1 MALPIHK
8 SRKVNYADYLTW
20 PDGERWE
27 IIDGMPYN
35 MSPAPSR
42 RHQKIIS
49 ILSTSFGN
57 FLAGKPCEFYVAP
70 FDVRLSDDYSQD
82 ELIENVVQPD
92 LSVFC
97 DQSKLDDKGAIGAP
111 DMAIEI
117 LSPSTFK
124 KDMSEKMLLYQK
136 FKVKEYWTIDP
147 EAKDVRVFALDEAG
161 RFHLF
166 ALVQTEGQFSG
177 KLFPDLKVSLEE
189 LFEE

>member
-8 SRKVNYADYLTW
+8 NRKLNYADYLTW
-20 PDGERWE
+20 PDDERWE

-42 RHQKIIS
+42 RHQGVVVATVALFSGYFK
-49 ILSTSFGN
+49 N
-57 FLAGKPCEFYVAP
+57 KKCKFYVAP
-70 FDVRLSDDYSQD
+70 FDVRLSNDYSQD

-97 DQSKLDDKGAIGAP
+97 DKSKLDDKGAIGAP
-111 DMAIEI
+111 DLAVEV
-117 LSPSTFK
+117 LSPSTSK

-136 FKVKEYWTIDP
+136 FKVKEYWVIDP
-147 EAKDVRVFALDEAG
+147 EGKDVRVFALDEAG
-161 RFHLF
+161 RFNLF
-166 ALVQTEGQFSG
+166 ALAQTEGQFSG